1 MSNAWIGL
9 LNFFSSLEFRIA
21 DKVGEVAAN
30 LFHFSL
36 FWILPV
42 VLIFIP
48 SKVCALAGLG
58 LAFFY
63 VFILVGD
70 IFFSVFGHEKLE
82 KKRGMLDIVNV
93 QEMRQEIIGALI
105 KFLGA
110 VLSFATIFNGL
121 QMLSHGRAF
130 IIPNPSPFPY
140 FDLFFFSVVTIATI
154 GYGDIQPALWTA
166 RGAAILEIAFG
177 MGFILLLFTMMV
189 SVYIDIQKRKE

>member
-21 DKVGEVAAN
+21 DKVGEVIAN

-36 FWILPV
+36 FWVLPA
-42 VLIFIP
+42 VLIYLP
-48 SKVCALAGLG
+48 SKVFAVAGLVM
-58 LAFFY
+58 AFFY
-63 VFILVGD
+63 IFILVGD

-93 QEMRQEIIGALI
+93 QEMRQEIIGALV

-110 VLSFATIFNGL
+110 VLSFATIFNAL
-121 QMLSHGRAF
+121 QVLSDGRAF
-130 IIPNPSPFPY
+130 VIPNPSPLPY
-140 FDLFFFSVVTIATI
+140 FDLFYFSVVTIATI
-154 GYGDIQPALWTA
+154 GYGDIQPALWA
-166 RGAAILEIAFG
+166 SRAAAILEIAFG

-189 SVYIDIQKRKE
+189 SVYIDIQKRKD